1 MESPRES
8 RPLGIG
14 RTALICALI
23 VGVYYLVPIHPGADE
38 DQLIARVVGTL
49 VGGLLATWLI
59 IRQVSRQL
67 TDPEHAP
74 LTNLLAALVGGVA
87 FFALVDYGIAVMQSG
102 QFVGLHTKTDALYF
116 ALTTL
121 TTVGYGDI
129 HAAGQL
135 ARGVVMAQ
143 LVFNVVVITTA
154 ASVLSR
160 QIGARARERR
170 APKPPQS
177 PSLR

>member
-1 MESPRES
+1 MESSQES
-8 RPLGIG
+8 RPRRIG
-14 RTALICALI
+14 RNGLICALI
-23 VGVYYLVPIHPGADE
+23 VAVYYLVPIHPAGDE
-38 DQLIARVVGTL
+38 DQQVARVVGSL

-59 IRQVSRQL
+59 VRQVVRQL

-74 LTNLLAALVGGVA
+74 LTDLLAALVGGVV
-87 FFALVDYGIAVMQSG
+87 FFALVDYAIAVTQSG
-102 QFVGLHTKTDALYF
+102 QFVGLHTKTDGLYF

-135 ARGVVMAQ
+135 ARGVVVAQ
-143 LVFNVVVITTA
+143 LVFNGVVIATA

-160 QIGARARERR
+160 QIGARTHERR

-177 PSLR
+177 PSPE